1 MRHLDQPSSRVRWA
15 DAAAVL
21 AVVVTVILTAR
32 QLRPLAETAAFLV
45 RTGDPVTALP
55 AATWPRAAAWV
66 AISVAVLARWRTAA
80 ALGAWAAV
88 LYEIVVVAMRVNGDP
103 GYGGP
108 FNVLVWPLLLAVAAA
123 LLLSVSA
130 PVGRGLDLLGRRGRW
145 LLAVAAAA
153 TTLTATAIPLLG
165 DYHGPARAD
174 GVDAGFNAVFV
185 VSSRLADAVG
195 ALTFAAVLAL
205 AAVAVLGVDR
215 AVRRRVLALAGG
227 RRVRVRCD
235 PAGITPA
242 VRRVERASAV
252 GPNPGRVARAGS
264 GARPRRWSGLDSVQ
278 RAATT
283 DESYGMSAVDQLQD
297 QRLVRTPVPS
307 IGRGPISSP
316 RPAVG

>member
-215 AVRRRVLALAGG
+215 AVRRRVLALAA
-227 RRVRVRCD
+227 
-235 PAGITPA
+235 AGAAGFVAIQLGLPLPFG
-242 VRRVERASAV
+242 VSSVPVLS
-252 GPNPGRVARAGS
+252 GPTRVALLVLGPGLALGVGLVLIRFS
-264 GARPRRWSGLDSVQ
+264 ERPPP
-278 RAATT
+278 T
-283 DESYGMSAVDQLQD
+283 
-297 QRLVRTPVPS
+297 
-307 IGRGPISSP
+307 SP
-316 RPAVG
+316 TA

>member
-1 MRHLDQPSSRVRWA
+1 M
-15 DAAAVL
+15 
-21 AVVVTVILTAR
+21 
-32 QLRPLAETAAFLV
+32 
-45 RTGDPVTALP
+45 
-55 AATWPRAAAWV
+55 
-66 AISVAVLARWRTAA
+66 
-80 ALGAWAAV
+80 

-215 AVRRRVLALAGG
+215 AVRRRVLALAA
-227 RRVRVRCD
+227 
-235 PAGITPA
+235 AGAAGFVAIQLGLPLPFG
-242 VRRVERASAV
+242 VSSVPVLS
-252 GPNPGRVARAGS
+252 GPTRVALLVLGPGLA
-264 GARPRRWSGLDSVQ
+264 PRRWSGLDSVQ

-297 QRLVRTPVPS
+297 QRLVRTSVLS